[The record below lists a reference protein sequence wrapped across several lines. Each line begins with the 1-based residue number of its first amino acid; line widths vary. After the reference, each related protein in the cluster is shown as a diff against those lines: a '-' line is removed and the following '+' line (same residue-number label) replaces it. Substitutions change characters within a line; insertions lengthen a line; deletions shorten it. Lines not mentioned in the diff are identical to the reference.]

1 MQVILTLL
9 LLVLTGLLPA
19 QGITDVPVTQIEM
32 GQMAGL
38 QIITNDRT
46 FSSLT
51 TQNKILAL
59 SLDYPLLSGSTM
71 IMSAGINK
79 HKLITADGHSNDLIG
94 KIGWYA
100 KGEIS
105 YRIGIFYGRAAT
117 LIYKTKGEITEYVDQ
132 NTSYLHDNNYTFIE
146 YPVETG
152 IYLTINVLEM
162 RAGILK
168 TYLYG
173 TNEKSVKLIYA
184 NGTSDLGTKKYSFI
198 DQLPFALTT
207 GIRYKLTPL
216 YSLQVDADLYS
227 AKKYQFVFSIWSKV
241 AQTARL

>member
-1 MQVILTLL
+1 MQITLTLL

-19 QGITDVPVTQIEM
+19 QEITKIPVTQIEM
-32 GQMAGL
+32 GQIAGL
-38 QIITNDRT
+38 QIITNDRD

-51 TQNKILAL
+51 TKNKILAL
-59 SLDYPLLSGSTM
+59 SFNYPLLSGSTM
-71 IMSAGINK
+71 TMSAGINK

-94 KIGWYA
+94 KLGWYA

-105 YRIGIFYGRAAT
+105 HRISIFYGRAAT

-152 IYLTINVLEM
+152 IYLTINVFEM
-162 RAGILK
+162 RAGISK

-198 DQLPFALTT
+198 DQLPFALTA

-227 AKKYQFVFSIWSKV
+227 ATKYQFVFSIWSKV